1 MANTAVEA
9 LMVSGSF
16 VVYLGYNYW
25 LFYVNDQKKPDRKH
39 GVPLYSQG
47 RVARICFTDLIC
59 HGNDTICGIQQNR
72 NVLTGIGFLAA
83 ISSVLAQKVMS
94 ILLDEESLRQLE
106 RYGVWDT
113 QQVATI

>member
-1 MANTAVEA
+1 MAGTAVEA
-9 LMVSGSF
+9 LLVSSSF
-16 VVYLGYNYW
+16 IFYLGYNYW
-25 LFYVNDQKKPDRKH
+25 LFCINGQKNPDRKH

-59 HGNDTICGIQQNR
+59 LDNDTICGIQQNR

-94 ILLDEESLRQLE
+94 ILLDEESIGQLE
-106 RYGVWDT
+106 RYGV
-113 QQVATI
+113 